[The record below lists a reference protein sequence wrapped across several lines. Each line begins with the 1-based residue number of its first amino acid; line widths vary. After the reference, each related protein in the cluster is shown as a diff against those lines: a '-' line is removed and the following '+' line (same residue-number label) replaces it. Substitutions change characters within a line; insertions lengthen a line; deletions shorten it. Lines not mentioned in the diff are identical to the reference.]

1 MKLCSIKDI
10 QELKNTKRVR
20 TRDREHWGFTERDL
34 FHYHFHLDGLIEYLE
49 KRNEKTKS

>member
-10 QELKNTKRVR
+10 QELKNIKRVR

>member
-1 MKLCSIKDI
+1 MKLCSIKDL

>member
-1 MKLCSIKDI
+1 MKLCSIKDL

-20 TRDREHWGFTERDL
+20 TRDREHWGFTTKDL
-34 FHYHFHLDGLIEYLE
+34 FHYHFHLDGIIEYLE